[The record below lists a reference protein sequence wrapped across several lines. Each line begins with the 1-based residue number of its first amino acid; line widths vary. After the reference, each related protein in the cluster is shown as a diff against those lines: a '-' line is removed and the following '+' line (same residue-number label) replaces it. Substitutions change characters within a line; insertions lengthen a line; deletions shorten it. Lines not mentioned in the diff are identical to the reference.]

1 MRNVSPIAE
10 QELEQMFQKHG
21 THVAVCEALL
31 KEMDDEI
38 AAIEKRFDDQHAE
51 WERLGL
57 NPRYMEK
64 AKKAR
69 PKKVKSEIVEESK
82 PEVQVD
88 LATLIEEQ
96 EKERRHD
103 ALVSALAL
111 AAEKENEENGGESFE
126 ENEEDDIEE
135 RDLEEEHQ

>member
-126 ENEEDDIEE
+126 ENEEDDPEE
-135 RDLEEEHQ
+135 

>member
-1 MRNVSPIAE
+1 MRSVSPIAE
-10 QELEQMFQKHG
+10 QELEQMFQEYEGSHS
-21 THVAVCEALL
+21 AVCKALL

-57 NPRYMEK
+57 NPRYMER

-69 PKKVKSEIVEESK
+69 PKKSRLENGEESK
-82 PEVQVD
+82 PEVQVN
-88 LATLIEEQ
+88 LTTLIEEQ

-111 AAEKENEENGGESFE
+111 AAEKENEENVEEPFE
-126 ENEEDDIEE
+126 EETKKTIPRTKGEIS
-135 RDLEEEHQ
+135 R

>member
-21 THVAVCEALL
+21 SHVAVCEALL

-38 AAIEKRFDDQHAE
+38 AAIEKRFDDQRAE

-69 PKKVKSEIVEESK
+69 PKKLKSTIVEASK
-82 PEVQVD
+82 PEVQID
-88 LATLIEEQ
+88 LDTLIEEQ

-111 AAEKENEENGGESFE
+111 ATEKEDEENGGESFE
-126 ENEEDDIEE
+126 EDDPQNEE